1 VSPWVWRVAGAVL
14 YCIGLAMVAQAI
26 QPPAHDDHV
35 TIVRKA
41 PKPPECPDCGIA
53 TVQAEQE

>member
-1 VSPWVWRVAGAVL
+1 MTI
-14 YCIGLAMVAQAI
+14 YAI

-35 TIVRKA
+35 TIVRKS

>member
-1 VSPWVWRVAGAVL
+1 LRSAAWHLVGAL
-14 YCIGLAMVAQAI
+14 LLCTGLAMTIYAI
-26 QPPAHDDHV
+26 QPPQHDDHV

-53 TVQAEQE
+53 TVRAEQE